1 MLPGDLAAAARPNGS
16 IRPPKWQ
23 HPPRF
28 WRLLPQQ
35 PRQQPPRQGGC
46 CPAAGQHP
54 PCRGGCCLGRAA
66 PAQLLPREG
75 SSCLGRTFE
84 TRPRQNQNRIR
95 LPRQQPPA
103 AAAWP
108 PQHPFG
114 LEADAARPPSGCCPA
129 ARRLLG
135 RLLPGSGR
143 LLPGRW
149 AAAAAAAGQH
159 PLDRTTPKQNLK
171 TPAYAAILI
180 FCDDLYSPEKRLTVP
195 IRTCRGRAPETSP
208 DHRTRQIAPLLS
220 LGCFL
225 SSASLTVRRSNER
238 ERPRG
243 GWGSTQRAFQRSAGD
258 HAAFVKLDESSRD
271 RFAPVRQWSRVIAP
285 ASFGQFRRCCATP
298 VPQRPGMPPIERK
311 LCARCCKPINVP
323 TGKAES
329 VTSRLV
335 PSRRRR
341 QGADTAAW
349 RRRIPQRAAGG
360 AGRDRRTAE
369 RAAPP

>member
-1 MLPGDLAAAARPNGS
+1 MAVRKHPHKRGAAPESGAAAAARLPGSIRPTEADAALLPGSSRLGRRAASALPRRMLPGDLAAAARPNGS

-208 DHRTRQIAPLLS
+208 DHRTRQIAPLMC
-220 LGCFL
+220 GRFL
-225 SSASLTVRRSNER
+225 YNL
-238 ERPRG
+238 P
-243 GWGSTQRAFQRSAGD
+243 Q
-258 HAAFVKLDESSRD
+258 SR
-271 RFAPVRQWSRVIAP
+271 W
-285 ASFGQFRRCCATP
+285 
-298 VPQRPGMPPIERK
+298 
-311 LCARCCKPINVP
+311 
-323 TGKAES
+323 
-329 VTSRLV
+329 
-335 PSRRRR
+335 
-341 QGADTAAW
+341 
-349 RRRIPQRAAGG
+349 
-360 AGRDRRTAE
+360 
-369 RAAPP
+369 